1 MNKYKKRTLSQIAFF
16 CVISAT
22 LAIALLYLYNIIKW
36 ANLPD
41 YGFGYRIARGISVI
55 GSVTEPGRKA
65 GIEVGDHILEINGKA
80 YKNYREFRNEQH
92 TELGEKNI
100 YLVERGGKQFEVEI
114 INTLLGIGGAFK
126 RSGFPYVV
134 GLCYIFMGVLVFL
147 MKPHRRTSWIF
158 FLFATIVGLWLA
170 FFVKLDVIMKPFWLN
185 TFHIFLNAFVPAV
198 LIHLAMSFPEER
210 RVLKKYPYSQ
220 LLPYL
225 ASALLFL
232 GIRSVTPSLF
242 DVPKIWY
249 LLIVAYFLIGVI
261 FFLFSCLQL
270 WLRSLSE
277 IVKLRS
283 KMILLGMAIAA
294 SLPLSETMINTIFHV
309 QLVPSFN
316 YYLPFFVAFPIAVA
330 YSIIKHNLFDI
341 DATIRRSFGYFL
353 INVGIAGIYTLFRFI
368 PTFAFGKFELAE
380 SPIFPL
386 ILILVAFFFFNLTR
400 NRVQKFIDRV
410 FYRLEYDYQETVRKI
425 SESMRSLLS
434 IDQIGKKMM
443 ETALGVLFIDKGCL
457 MLLDQREQMYECI
470 TTPPSELKLPARDPL
485 VQKIAETKKE
495 VTLYD
500 IEEDPRYEKEM
511 EVCKRTFERLEAALI
526 IPLIYEGHLIGLMP
540 LGDKKSGKFYRRED
554 INLLKTLANQ
564 GAVAIENAR
573 LHQARIEALEYS
585 RKELERLNRAKSI
598 ALDHLSHEMKTP
610 LSVIQGSIRL
620 LKRKLQT
627 QTSPT
632 EGEKSFEMLEKQ
644 LNRLIDI
651 QLETEKIIRS
661 YQELK
666 EEPISLFSFAER
678 ILEKV
683 KRHATHRE
691 IHFHLEGSKD
701 LCVIMAP
708 RILEDTLEGLLKNAI
723 ENTPDEGMIR
733 ILLEQK
739 DERQLLKVQDYGIG
753 ITVENQRHVFE
764 GLFHTQETDLYSSKR
779 PYEFNAGGKGLDLLR
794 MKVYGQRFGFDLSVE
809 SQRCIYLPTD
819 RDLCPGKISACPHCR
834 RPEDC
839 YSSGGSIF
847 CVSFPTAKDRTSIG
861 K

>member
-1 MNKYKKRTLSQIAFF
+1 MDLPNKRQLSRILFGCALG
-16 CVISAT
+16 VT
-22 LAIALLYLYNIIKW
+22 LAIALLYLYNMIRW

-41 YGFGYRIARGISVI
+41 PGFGYRTSRGLGVV
-55 GSVTEPGRKA
+55 GSLSEPGRMA
-65 GIEVGDHILEINGKA
+65 GIEIDDYILKINGKS
-80 YKNYREFRNEQH
+80 YKNYREFRNARH
-92 TELGEKNI
+92 TEPGEKNI

-114 INTLLGIGGAFK
+114 MNTPSGIGGVLK
-126 RSGFPYVV
+126 SSGLPYVV
-134 GLCYIFMGVLVFL
+134 GLCYILMGVLVFL

-158 FLFATIVGLWLA
+158 FLFATIVGLFLA
-170 FFVKLDVIMKPFWLN
+170 FFYKMDIMNPFWLN
-185 TFHIFLNAFVPAV
+185 TFHIFLNAFAPAV

-210 RVLKKYPYSQ
+210 RVLKIYPYSQ

-225 ASALLFL
+225 VSAILFL
-232 GIRSVTPSLF
+232 GIRSVTPILV

-261 FFLFSCLQL
+261 FFLFCCLQL

-294 SLPLSETMINTIFHV
+294 SLPLSETIINTIFHV
-309 QLVPSFN
+309 HLVPSFN

-341 DATIRRSFGYFL
+341 DATIRRSFGYIL
-353 INVGIAGIYTLFRFI
+353 INIGIAGIYTLFRFI
-368 PTFAFGKFELAE
+368 PTFAFGRFELAE
-380 SPIFPL
+380 SPLFPL
-386 ILILVAFFFFNLTR
+386 ILILAAFFFFSLTR
-400 NRVQKFIDRV
+400 NRVQKFVDRV

-500 IEEDPRYEKEM
+500 IEEDPLYEKEM
-511 EVCKRTFERLEAALI
+511 EVCKRTFEHLEAALI

-540 LGDKKSGKFYRRED
+540 LGNKKSGKFYRRED

-564 GAVAIENAR
+564 GAVAVENAR

-585 RKELERLNRAKSI
+585 RKELEQLNRAKSI

-620 LKRKLQT
+620 LKRKLQM

-632 EGEKSFEMLEKQ
+632 EGERSFEMLEKQ

-651 QLETEKIIRS
+651 QLETEKIIQS

-701 LCVIMAP
+701 LFALMAP

-819 RDLCPGKISACPHCR
+819 RDLCPAKISACSHCR
-834 RPEDC
+834 KPEDC

-847 CVSFPTAKDRTSIG
+847 CVSFPTAGDRTSKG